1 MALGPRWLSVHRPV
15 NHSNRGSKDPLLI
28 MARHLLDDRR
38 AAAAI
43 FRAIGAATMRAPLGW
58 IANGSGETCIMAS
71 YDCPE
76 PPSRG
81 AGHITSPNSPHH
93 SPSALAAR
101 PSATRDEKTTRCGNF
116 GAIHIRLPILSYPYP
131 CWLESTV
138 ILLTLSSHS
147 WSDYAVVRSLPGGL
161 FSESPLPLLSACV
174 CARSCV
180 VASIPYKH
188 PPPPSSQLPLLPISP
203 TLHCLAYSPASS
215 LLITIQLSSNRFHA
229 SQLS

>member
-1 MALGPRWLSVHRPV
+1 
-15 NHSNRGSKDPLLI
+15 
-28 MARHLLDDRR
+28 
-38 AAAAI
+38 
-43 FRAIGAATMRAPLGW
+43 MRAPLGW
-58 IANGSGETCIMAS
+58 IANGSGEARIMAS

-101 PSATRDEKTTRCGNF
+101 PSATRDEKTTRRKNF
-116 GAIHIRLPILSYPYP
+116 GAIHIRLPILSLSMLVREYRDFAH
-131 CWLESTV
+131 LV
-138 ILLTLSSHS
+138 ISLLVRL
-147 WSDYAVVRSLPGGL
+147 RSLPGGL

-180 VASIPYKH
+180 VVSIPYKH

-215 LLITIQLSSNRFHA
+215 LLITIQLPSNSFHA